1 MSEGDVL
8 VLIVNKFLH
17 IIVTYFFAIWTAAV
31 DAILNDGFSDEP
43 TTCTSHVEAPTTRS
57 KSSQDGVLATG
68 WVSSTLSFDE
78 VPAAA
83 TSKVAPLR
91 IGSPTAASK
100 DVQVSERNLDDLIPL
115 GVSDPEKFY
124 ENLLEVAMFDP
135 HVTDNPNL
143 DLTPNSVHEYFI
155 SLLRAN
161 YEVPKSAKDQPHRL
175 PLFVNEKGPRVTKED
190 ACRKF
195 VVLPHGW
202 KDGLGNVLNVN
213 SLSIYFLNSLSIY
226 LLNSLSLS
234 IYFLNSL

>member
-1 MSEGDVL
+1 
-8 VLIVNKFLH
+8 
-17 IIVTYFFAIWTAAV
+17 
-31 DAILNDGFSDEP
+31 
-43 TTCTSHVEAPTTRS
+43 
-57 KSSQDGVLATG
+57 
-68 WVSSTLSFDE
+68 LSFDE

-91 IGSPTAASK
+91 IGAPTAASNTAASKVAPRRIGAPTAASK

-143 DLTPNSVHEYFI
+143 DLTPNSVHDYFI

-175 PLFVNEKGPRVTKED
+175 PLFVNEKGPRATKED

-202 KDGLGNVLNVN
+202 KDGLGNVVNV
-213 SLSIYFLNSLSIY
+213 IQFA
-226 LLNSLSLS
+226 
-234 IYFLNSL
+234 

>member
-17 IIVTYFFAIWTAAV
+17 IIVTYFFAIWTAAL

-43 TTCTSHVEAPTTRS
+43 TTRTSHIEAPSTRS

-78 VPAAA
+78 VPAAG

-91 IGSPTAASK
+91 IGAPTAASKVAPLRIAAASK

-115 GVSDPEKFY
+115 GVIDPEKFY

-143 DLTPNSVHEYFI
+143 DLTPNSVHGYFI

-175 PLFVNEKGPRVTKED
+175 PLFVNEEGPRVSKED

-195 VVLPHGW
+195 VVLPQGW
-202 KDGLGNVLNVN
+202 KDSLGNVVNV
-213 SLSIYFLNSLSIY
+213 IQFA
-226 LLNSLSLS
+226 
-234 IYFLNSL
+234 